1 MGLDIK
7 QIDAIVEKIVTR
19 LSQSEPSL
27 SSGIKTGD
35 GIFQNIDE
43 AVRATHHAQRDLV
56 EGTSIEK
63 RKEIIEVIRKVARD
77 NAKEWAQI
85 ELMEAEMGRF
95 EDKVKKI
102 IASSMV
108 PGMEDLQTVA
118 YSGDRGM
125 TIIERAPY
133 GVIGSINPI
142 TNAIPTILFNNI
154 MMIAGG
160 NAVVHNPHPRA
171 KISSARAIQ
180 AFNQAIQSVGG
191 PPNLTTAIV
200 EPTIESAQALMKH
213 PLVKLLVVTGGH
225 GVIHAAQQSGKKVI
239 AGGPGNPP
247 AIVDETADLEKA
259 ARFIVEGAS
268 FENDTPCASEKEI
281 IAVES
286 VADELKVQL
295 KRNGA
300 YEINAH
306 QLDQL
311 VSKVFREVRGPGKAG
326 LINYDYIGKD
336 AGVLL
341 GLIGVKGAEDVKI
354 VFAETDRHHPL
365 VWTEQSMPL
374 LPFVRVKD
382 AEEAMDLAIEVEQG
396 FGHTIVIHSMD
407 MERLSRMSKRV
418 EAAVLVKNGS
428 SLAGVGVAGEGFI
441 SFHIATGAEGHTCPT
456 LFTRPR
462 RCCMVDFFRLK

>member
-1 MGLDIK
+1 MNLDVK
-7 QIDAIVEKIVTR
+7 QIDAIVEKIVAR
-19 LSQSEPSL
+19 LSQADPAPL
-27 SSGIKTGD
+27 SGIKMED

-43 AVRATHHAQRDLV
+43 AVRATHRAQRDLV
-56 EGTSIEK
+56 ERTSIEK

-85 ELMEAEMGRF
+85 ELKEAEMGRF

-133 GVIGSINPI
+133 GVIASINPI

-180 AFNQAIQSVGG
+180 AFNKAIQSVGG
-191 PPNLTTAIV
+191 PPNLTTAIA

-247 AIVDETADLEKA
+247 AMVDETADLERA
-259 ARFIVEGAS
+259 ARFIIEGAS

-281 IAVES
+281 IVVES

-295 KRNGA
+295 KKYGA
-300 YEINAH
+300 CEINAH

-336 AGVLL
+336 AKVLL
-341 GLIGVKGAEDVKI
+341 GLIGVKAADDVKI

-396 FGHTIVIHSMD
+396 FGHTIVMHSKD

-418 EAAVLVKNGS
+418 DAAVLVKNGS

>member
-1 MGLDIK
+1 MDLDVK
-7 QIDAIVEKIVTR
+7 QIDAVVEKIVAR
-19 LSQSEPSL
+19 LSQAEPAPL
-27 SSGIKTGD
+27 SGIKTGD

-43 AVRATHHAQRDLV
+43 AVRATHRAQRDLV
-56 EGTSIEK
+56 ERTSIEK

-77 NAKEWAQI
+77 NASEWARI

-108 PGMEDLQTVA
+108 PGMEDLQTIV
-118 YSGDRGM
+118 YTGDRGM

-180 AFNQAIQSVGG
+180 AFNKAIQSIGG

-281 IAVES
+281 IVVES
-286 VADELKVQL
+286 VADELKARL
-295 KRNGA
+295 KNYGA
-300 YEINAH
+300 YEINPN

-336 AGVLL
+336 AEVLL
-341 GLIGVKGAEDVKI
+341 GLVGVKAADDIKI
-354 VFAETDRHHPL
+354 VIAETDRHHPL